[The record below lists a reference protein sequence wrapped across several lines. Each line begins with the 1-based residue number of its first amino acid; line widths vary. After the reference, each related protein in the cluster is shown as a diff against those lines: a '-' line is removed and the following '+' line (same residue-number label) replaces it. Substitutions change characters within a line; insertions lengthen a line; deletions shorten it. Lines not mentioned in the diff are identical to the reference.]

1 MTKLTAKARRI
12 NGMIEKLVFIQGTI
26 LYDPLTDSELDTVE
40 KSLDELYAVID
51 VIDTKYFNPSD
62 GTSACHPR
70 EDD

>member
-1 MTKLTAKARRI
+1 MTKLDPRTKRI
-12 NGMIEKLVFIQGTI
+12 NAMIEKLKFIQSTI
-26 LYDPLTDSELDTVE
+26 TYDPLTDSEVDTVE
-40 KSLDELYAVID
+40 KSLNELYAIID